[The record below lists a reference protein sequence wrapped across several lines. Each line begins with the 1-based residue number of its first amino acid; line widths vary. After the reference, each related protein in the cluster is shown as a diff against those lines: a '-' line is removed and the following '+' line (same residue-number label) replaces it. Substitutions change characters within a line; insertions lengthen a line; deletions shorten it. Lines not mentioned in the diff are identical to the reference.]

1 MYRALFISLIF
12 MSHTLSAQTQ
22 KGNQRPITKSEVQE
36 MTWVEAMQD
45 YRVNFHTVVDKFN
58 DEFAGKPYEK
68 GRGMKQFKRWEHI
81 MEERVGQTGNRPHP
95 SNHVQ
100 CYSKHFIFHRIR
112 TLVRD
117 GAV

>member
-12 MSHTLSAQTQ
+12 MSHTLTAQVQ
-22 KGNQRPITKSEVQE
+22 KNNITPLSQSEIQG

-68 GRGMKQFKRWEHI
+68 GRGMKQFKRWPI
-81 MEERVGQTGNRPHP
+81 
-95 SNHVQ
+95 
-100 CYSKHFIFHRIR
+100 SKTLGFFIF
-112 TLVRD
+112 LKNSFD
-117 GAV
+117 GGTRNF